1 MVHVVDTVLWNDMA
15 APDFASSAYVS
26 ATRAAASSANETQ
39 TGPIGFTPS
48 STPIVTQSGAAGK
61 LKLVDMGDGRSLFWF
76 MAVITL
82 GWSLSYSYP

>member
-1 MVHVVDTVLWNDMA
+1 MENGVVHVADTVLWNDMA

-48 STPIVTQSGAAGK
+48 PTPIQSSAATK
-61 LKLVDMGDGRSLFWF
+61 LKLVDMGDGRSLFGF
-76 MAVITL
+76 MAVIAL
-82 GWSLSYSYP
+82 G